1 MVLSDFLPD
10 EQPRLADLKSCEDWL
25 ARAALAGMPHA
36 CSALLTLLEEIEA
49 HPPRHSAYL
58 QILERLRY
66 PVIHAAAEQAKGFAG
81 KLLPLNHSDAAV
93 FVEANGLW
101 AAMLRAYGRLLSA
114 ALKGKHP
121 ELEPSLAR
129 LFQRVLACAGEAIG
143 TCLLARRELGAHY
156 GKLLHQANRAAEA
169 RETGAETVADRGVGS
184 SPRAASLEVLMLQ
197 LAKPHRLSHRELEW
211 ARKWVRLWAH
221 KAVLGRE
228 APWHGCYAVDLAG
241 ASGPVWAKAAADSA
255 TLRFL
260 DLSRVAASISGRI
273 QRLEEG
279 AEPAALGLGSDC
291 TRLAAQD
298 LLKTLQRAWFD
309 PAPVRDFP
317 CRASPSP
324 MELVSGFAA
333 IHHAIE
339 GTPVAKSAKPASY
352 SYGEAERFH
361 TFQPSAVLDTREQ
374 GLETWETLGESDD
387 GFRLRRGTH
396 GMRLAHRQLVAL
408 RPRGASFKMPHGG
421 RGEAHTHRNQAAP
434 EIPGARGFV
443 FRRQP
448 FRAALRIPAR
458 VLPVGRGARPRTGT
472 GGPADRQEGRGH
484 PGTGAGGQLCR
495 AAAFF
500 RRTRH
505 RHLLLGLP
513 LRSGHESSISLA
525 DLSRA
530 ARGSRGAPRAL
541 TLRHEHVLTA
551 C

>member
-81 KLLPLNHSDAAV
+81 KPLPLNHSDAAV

-143 TCLLARRELGAHY
+143 TCLLARREFGAHY
-156 GKLLHQANRAAEA
+156 WKLLHQAYTAAEA
-169 RETGAETVADRGVGS
+169 RGIRGETVADLSVES
-184 SPRAASLEVLMLQ
+184 SPMAAYLEVLMLQ
-197 LAKPHRLSHRELEW
+197 LAQPHRLSHRELEW

-339 GTPVAKSAKPASY
+339 GNPVAKSTSPSSY

-361 TFQPSAVLDTREQ
+361 TFQPSAERDAREQ

-387 GFRLRRGTH
+387 GFRLRRGTQ

-408 RPRGASFKMPHGG
+408 RPGGARQFILCHVDWLIEGPDQTLTIGARALK
-421 RGEAHTHRNQAAP
+421 GEAKACAVRSSDRSAP
-434 EIPGARGFV
+434 QRSDALMLPVAPGLSPALVLPTGWYRRAGELELELGNAIRRITLSGLLERGFDYE
-443 FRRQP
+443 
-448 FRAALRIPAR
+448 R
-458 VLPVGRGARPRTGT
+458 VRVST
-472 GGPADRQEGRGH
+472 
-484 PGTGAGGQLCR
+484 
-495 AAAFF
+495 
-500 RRTRH
+500 
-505 RHLLLGLP
+505 
-513 LRSGHESSISLA
+513 S
-525 DLSRA
+525 
-530 ARGSRGAPRAL
+530 
-541 TLRHEHVLTA
+541 
-551 C
+551 

>member
-66 PVIHAAAEQAKGFAG
+66 PVMHAAAEQAKGFAG
-81 KLLPLNHSDAAV
+81 KPLPLNNSEATV
-93 FVEANGLW
+93 FVQANSLW

-129 LFQRVLACAGEAIG
+129 LFQRVLACAGEVIG
-143 TCLLARRELGAHY
+143 TCVLARREFGADY
-156 GKLLHQANRAAEA
+156 WKLMHQAYSAAEA
-169 RETGAETVADRGVGS
+169 RAIRGETVADLSVES
-184 SPRAASLEVLMLQ
+184 SPMAAYVEVLMLQ
-197 LAKPHRLSHRELEW
+197 LAHPISDYWKLMHQAYSAAEARAIRGETVADLSVESSPMAAYVEVLMLQLAQPHRQSHRELDCT
-211 ARKWVRLWAH
+211 RKWVRLWAH
-221 KAVLGRE
+221 KAVLSRE

-241 ASGPVWAKAAADSA
+241 ASGPAWAEAAPDSA

-260 DLSRVAASISGRI
+260 DLARVAPSISARI

-298 LLKTLQRAWFD
+298 LLKTLQRAWFES
-309 PAPVRDFP
+309 APVRDFP
-317 CRASPSP
+317 RRANPSP

-333 IHHAIE
+333 IHHAIG
-339 GTPVAKSAKPASY
+339 GTPAAKKAGPSSY

-361 TFQPSAVLDTREQ
+361 TFQPSAELDAREK
-374 GLETWETLGESDD
+374 GLETWETLGESHD
-387 GFRLRRGTH
+387 GFRLRRVTH

-408 RPRGASFKMPHGG
+408 RPGGARQFILCHVDWLIEGPDQTLTIGARALK
-421 RGEAHTHRNQAAP
+421 GEAKACAVRSSDRSAP
-434 EIPGARGFV
+434 QRSD
-443 FRRQP
+443 
-448 FRAALRIPAR
+448 ALM
-458 VLPVGRGARPRTGT
+458 L
-472 GGPADRQEGRGH
+472 
-484 PGTGAGGQLCR
+484 
-495 AAAFF
+495 
-500 RRTRH
+500 
-505 RHLLLGLP
+505 
-513 LRSGHESSISLA
+513 
-525 DLSRA
+525 
-530 ARGSRGAPRAL
+530 
-541 TLRHEHVLTA
+541 
-551 C
+551 

>member
-10 EQPRLADLKSCEDWL
+10 TQPRLDNLRSCEDWL

-66 PVIHAAAEQAKGFAG
+66 PVMHAEAEQAKGFAG
-81 KLLPLNHSDAAV
+81 KPLPLNNSEATV
-93 FVEANGLW
+93 FVQANSLW

-129 LFQRVLACAGEAIG
+129 LFQRVLACAGEVIG
-143 TCLLARRELGAHY
+143 TCVLARREFGADY
-156 GKLLHQANRAAEA
+156 WKLMHQAYAAAEA
-169 RETGAETVADRGVGS
+169 RAIRGEIVVDLSVES
-184 SPRAASLEVLMLQ
+184 SPMAAYVEVLMLQ
-197 LAKPHRLSHRELEW
+197 LAQPHRLSHRELDCT
-211 ARKWVRLWAH
+211 RKWVRLWAH
-221 KAVLGRE
+221 KAVLSRE

-260 DLSRVAASISGRI
+260 DLSRVAASISARI

-298 LLKTLQRAWFD
+298 LLKTLQRAWLES
-309 PAPVRDFP
+309 APERDFP
-317 CRASPSP
+317 RRVSPSP

-339 GTPVAKSAKPASY
+339 GNPVAKSASPSSY

-361 TFQPSAVLDTREQ
+361 TFQPSAERDTREQ

-387 GFRLRRGTH
+387 GFRLRRTTQ

-408 RPRGASFKMPHGG
+408 RPSGARQFILCHVDSLIEGPDQTLTIGARALK
-421 RGEAHTHRNQAAP
+421 GEAKACAVRSSDRSAP
-434 EIPGARGFV
+434 QRADALMLPVAPGLS
-443 FRRQP
+443 P
-448 FRAALRIPAR
+448 AL
-458 VLPVGRGARPRTGT
+458 VLP
-472 GGPADRQEGRGH
+472 
-484 PGTGAGGQLCR
+484 AGWYRRAGQLELDLGN
-495 AAAFF
+495 AI
-500 RRTRH
+500 RRVTLAG
-505 RHLLLGLP
+505 LL
-513 LRSGHESSISLA
+513 
-525 DLSRA
+525 
-530 ARGSRGAPRAL
+530 
-541 TLRHEHVLTA
+541 EHGFDYDRVRVSTS
-551 C
+551 